1 MIKNINQNT
10 AEKLQ
15 NLCIIGIIMG
25 GPDIFLVQLQGQ
37 GVYYGGQIIQG
48 QVQVSNSEFMS
59 NIKSV
64 NIKLI
69 GFGEVSWTERERR
82 TRRRTSSDGDREEE
96 YYETVNYRN
105 HEQYLSNKFPLH
117 QGPLA
122 AGNHVFPFSFVL
134 PPNLPSSFEGQH
146 GHIRYYIEAKLD
158 RSGFFT
164 FDKRKKQFIT
174 INSICDLNNIPGVN
188 NSQTNSNSKE
198 FGICC
203 CTSGPLSATVRI
215 PRFGYTPGEVI
226 PISSEIENLSDKRM
240 NATKARLYQ
249 DVTFRATNG
258 IKSTT
263 RILQE
268 VRRGPI
274 GAHGSDSWEGVP
286 LAIPAI
292 PPSGLG
298 GCRIIDVTYRLE
310 FIVDPSGIGFD
321 LKISMPIMIG
331 NIPLRHVFQQIVPP
345 RSNCPDSRIIE
356 WSEHQH
362 NTNSWEKFPETD
374 AAAPPPPYQPYNVNQ
389 TAAAHT
395 EYGPSAPSL
404 LPTGYADLPPPSYAD
419 AVAAHEDGR
428 PNQLRSD
435 RDSEHTDANW
445 DFNPRYPVW
454 SMASAPPQ

>member
-1 MIKNINQNT
+1 
-10 AEKLQ
+10 
-15 NLCIIGIIMG
+15 MG
-25 GPDIFLVQLQGQ
+25 GPDIFLIQLQGQ
-37 GVYYGGQIIQG
+37 GIYYGGQIIQG
-48 QVQVSNSEFMS
+48 QVQVSNCERMS
-59 NIKSV
+59 NIKNV
-64 NIKLI
+64 QIKLI
-69 GFGEVSWTERERR
+69 GFGEVHWTEQERR
-82 TRRRTSSDGDREEE
+82 TRRVRNRNHDHHHGEREEE
-96 YYETVNYRN
+96 YHETVHYRN
-105 HEQYLSNKFPLH
+105 HEQYISSKSILH

-122 AGNHVFPFSFVL
+122 AGNHVLPFSFVL

-146 GHIRYYIEAKLD
+146 GHVRYYIETKLD

-174 INSICDLNNIPGVN
+174 INSICDLNNVQGVN
-188 NSQTNSNSKE
+188 NPQTNSNSKE
-198 FGICC
+198 FGFCC

-215 PRFGYTPGEVI
+215 PRFGYTPGEI
-226 PISSEIENLSDKRM
+226 MPISAEIENLSDKRM
-240 NATKARLYQ
+240 NASKARLHQ

-258 IKSTT
+258 IKNTT

-274 GAHGSDSWEGVP
+274 GAHGLDSWEEMP
-286 LAIPAI
+286 LRI
-292 PPSGLG
+292 PPIPPTGLG

-331 NIPLRHVFQQIVPP
+331 NIPLRTFFQQIIPARTNHPDP
-345 RSNCPDSRIIE
+345 RVIE
-356 WSEHQH
+356 WPENQR
-362 NTNSWEKFPETD
+362 NTNTWEKFPD
-374 AAAPPPPYQPYNVNQ
+374 SASAAPPPPYQPYNGNRPGVFQ
-389 TAAAHT
+389 T

-404 LPTGYADLPPPSYAD
+404 PPTGYANLPPPSYAD

-428 PNQLRSD
+428 PNELRSD

-454 SMASAPPQ
+454 AMASAPPQ